1 MTIQIKD
8 IIKHTVLCPDSNI
21 TLLQKKSFIDLQSD
35 WCSLY
40 VFCDK
45 ISRLSSYLYSLSL
58 LPPPTCNFSLPS
70 LCCNVRQYELF
81 MLVSYEDSTLV
92 RSSMK
97 PFMKMSVEPYFC
109 GKKRNTA
116 ENRRNKCTKVKRQEG
131 QHRKCF
137 PAVIDDQCRA
147 KAWDTKT
154 HTDTSTVN
162 QGYYN

>member
-1 MTIQIKD
+1 M
-8 IIKHTVLCPDSNI
+8 S
-21 TLLQKKSFIDLQSD
+21 S
-35 WCSLY
+35 WSLGRNY
-40 VFCDK
+40 TEF
-45 ISRLSSYLYSLSL
+45 
-58 LPPPTCNFSLPS
+58 PTCNFSLPS

-116 ENRRNKCTKVKRQEG
+116 ENRRKKCTKVKRQEG

-147 KAWDTKT
+147 KA
-154 HTDTSTVN
+154 
-162 QGYYN
+162 